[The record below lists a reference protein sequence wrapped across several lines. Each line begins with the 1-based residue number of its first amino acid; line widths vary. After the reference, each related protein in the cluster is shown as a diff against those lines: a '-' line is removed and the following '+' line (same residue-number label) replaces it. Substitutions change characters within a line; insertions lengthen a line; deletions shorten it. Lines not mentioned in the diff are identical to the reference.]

1 MTMLFVTKYILV
13 YVLNYSWVFGGIW
26 QMLKRALPESA
37 RARVSFPSSTDEL
50 WEHFDRED
58 LSTGK
63 LFIIHTSKEKK
74 DEMFFDVVTIIDHW
88 PKFQTHECSAAEW
101 PIHVVTGHNNHDVF
115 IIS

>member
-1 MTMLFVTKYILV
+1 VGLFCYIHVNNVWYDDDAQGCTDELELIGSPFFFYYALVPFLWYCNILYIV

-63 LFIIHTSKEKK
+63 RHTTK
-74 DEMFFDVVTIIDHW
+74 T
-88 PKFQTHECSAAEW
+88 QTY
-101 PIHVVTGHNNHDVF
+101 TTQR
-115 IIS
+115 